1 MLQERVIGSSDAI
14 ANGSTPTPL
23 LPFLTNFSQFLSPP
37 TIPSSPANFPALMG
51 GRRVDDVGSKA
62 LALEGMLLIMFQK
75 VLNEV
80 FIAVT
85 TDGSLVLLALKP
97 NRTWAIG

>member
-23 LPFLTNFSQFLSPP
+23 LPDQFLPVPFTP

-62 LALEGMLLIMFQK
+62 LALEGMLLITFQK

>member
-1 MLQERVIGSSDAI
+1 
-14 ANGSTPTPL
+14 
-23 LPFLTNFSQFLSPP
+23 
-37 TIPSSPANFPALMG
+37 MG

-62 LALEGMLLIMFQK
+62 LALKGMLLITFQK